1 MRDQDQ
7 KLIWENYNK
16 SVPVSKPKFTSKEIA
31 ALMGMDKN
39 TPKPTKI
46 KINKEEE
53 VTQPGGSGGAIFDL
67 PYTNGNGGA
76 PRPDMIDYDNYQGSF
91 YIQQFGPE
99 AATRPLKYPNHN
111 PAGAKLEPGE
121 FFEVHINW
129 EWYGSHEPDSF
140 TTPGTEPQIDNP
152 QIERIVDED
161 ERDVPES
168 HPVWQHATKIVDDH
182 FLDAGES
189 TMNIYGWE
197 PESEY

>member
-1 MRDQDQ
+1 MQDRDQ
-7 KLIWENYNK
+7 KLIWESYTA
-16 SVPVSKPKFTSKEIA
+16 VSKPKFTSKERDR
-31 ALMGMDKN
+31 LMGVDKE

-53 VTQPGGSGGAIFDL
+53 VTRTADTSSDGAIFDL
-67 PYTNGNGGA
+67 PYTNGRGGA
-76 PRPDMIDYDNYQGSF
+76 PRPEMIEYDNYQGSF

-129 EWYGSHEPDSF
+129 EWYGEHEPDSF
-140 TTPGTEPQIDNP
+140 TTPGTEPQTDNA
-152 QIERIVDED
+152 QMERIVDED
-161 ERDVPES
+161 GRDVPES
-168 HPVWQHATKIVDDH
+168 HPVWQHATKIVDAH
-182 FLDAGES
+182 FQDAGES
-189 TMNIYGWE
+189 TMNMYGWE